1 MVGDSSVS
9 SRVAIRDQRVAIARA
24 LLREAS
30 SESARA
36 DAVHAE
42 FEAKLAFDRA
52 CWDRAVGPTPAVA
65 ARVAMG
71 RLSLEEAVL
80 IEQANGDPTA
90 SELVN
95 ELVGLLSARDW
106 LALEALVSVDP
117 WKRLARCERAVR
129 EGDREGARLLLGAEP
144 LYSRLVELV
153 ARAFGR
159 EAVASV
165 RARALAAIA
174 ERERDFAADPLSSI
188 EPLARLSYA
197 LGVDEQRAL
206 ILDLAARV
214 EGVELPVGAV
224 FGRGSACLSVIAV
237 ALLALGEHGSAQRWI
252 ERTIFDDLDSATE
265 AFGPAH
271 LPLFEALRAHG
282 TAEEHAR
289 WLQRYR
295 EWLGVPAN
303 TLRLVD
309 KYEVA
314 RGEWRSEIEGAA
326 RREFDAVDTYRRPLH
341 LLTDGQLRVWLQRQW
356 AMPTTREASKRFVDR
371 LRRDPAFEA
380 ELLRWRPRAPL
391 RERQGFDDDGHLSL
405 LLDAAR
411 DNNPAALDAVCTWSS
426 PVEVLSAHRFS
437 EGLPH
442 AAVEAILDRAPRRAE
457 PHQDILDAA
466 GRVLVH
472 ASDEAIERWKREHSV
487 SVIRRRDKREAARA
501 LALEDARRWLGAGGD
516 DVELTPAVIEAARTL
531 DGGLERST
539 QTAQRMVAAAQAD
552 GWPEDGPLD
561 GLELS
566 LVDHYDLETLAMFVD
581 RPWRPRQSAVAY
593 RVVLRCA
600 ALQAALPQEEP
611 TLRVVRAQVAEAF
624 REWRFDDWEAAM
636 LAVFGGG
643 APVSIEDALRV
654 RPWVLSYSSANF
666 VRDCVQLGIVDDLL
680 GLLAQQPADEW
691 SPKRICELLPWASE
705 AAAQAAIAALREAFR
720 SNEIVYVRDELLPW
734 LTVEDIVA
742 RWDALVSTS
751 MSSMLYGPLLAKVGG
766 VGLVDRVGDRLVEL
780 PARGSSA

>member
-24 LLREAS
+24 RLREADT
-30 SESARA
+30 ESARA
-36 DAVHAE
+36 DAVYAE

-52 CWDRAVGPTPAVA
+52 CWDHAVGPTPAVA
-65 ARVAMG
+65 ARVAIG
-71 RLSLEEAVL
+71 RLSLDEAVL

-90 SELVN
+90 SVLVN

-117 WKRLARCERAVR
+117 WKRFARCERAVR

-144 LYSRLVELV
+144 LYSKLVELV

-174 ERERDFAADPLSSI
+174 ECERDFAADPLSSI
-188 EPLARLSYA
+188 EPIARLSYA

-214 EGVELPVGAV
+214 DGVELSVGAV

-237 ALLALGEHGSAQRWI
+237 ALLALGEHGRAQRWI
-252 ERTIFDDLDSATE
+252 QRALFGGLDSATE

-282 TAEEHAR
+282 TGEEHVR

-295 EWLGVPAN
+295 EWLDVPAN

-309 KYEVA
+309 QYEVA
-314 RGEWRSEIEGAA
+314 RGDWRSEIERAE
-326 RREFDAVDTYRRPLH
+326 RRKFDADEPYWGPLH
-341 LLTDGQLRVWLQRQW
+341 LLTDEQFRVWLQRQW
-356 AMPTTREASKRFVDR
+356 ARPTTREASKRFVDR

-391 RERQGFDDDGHLSL
+391 RARLSFDDDGHLGM

-426 PVEVLSAHRFS
+426 PDEVLGAHRFS
-437 EGLPH
+437 EGLPL

-457 PHQDILDAA
+457 PDRDILDAA

-472 ASDEAIERWKREHSV
+472 ASDEAVERWKRERGV
-487 SVIRRRDKREAARA
+487 SVTRESDNGGAARA
-501 LALEDARRWLGAGGD
+501 LALEHARRWLRAGD

-531 DGGLERST
+531 DGGLARST

-566 LVDHYDLETLAMFVD
+566 LVDHYDLETLAMLVD

-600 ALQAALPQEEP
+600 ALQAALPQEES

-643 APVSIEDALRV
+643 PPVSLEDALRAW
-654 RPWVLSYSSANF
+654 PWALSYASTNF
-666 VRDCVQLGIVDDLL
+666 ARDCVQLGIVDDLL
-680 GLLAQQPADEW
+680 DLLAQQPADEW
-691 SPKRICELLPWASE
+691 SPERICELLPWASE
-705 AAAQAAIAALREAFR
+705 AAVKAAVAALREAFR